1 MKDKEMRKEVND
13 DSISALENLPNN
25 SDISHTMKVAIDGV
39 SQYHT
44 SLMVLTLTQPHKVEV
59 DSLMTM

>member
-1 MKDKEMRKEVND
+1 MYSFQLAWVINYIMKDKEMRKKVND
-13 DSISALENLPNN
+13 DSISALEKVSNN

-44 SLMVLTLTQPHKVEV
+44 SLMVLTLT
-59 DSLMTM
+59 

>member
-1 MKDKEMRKEVND
+1 MND
-13 DSISALENLPNN
+13 DSISALEKLPNN
-25 SDISHTMKVAIDGV
+25 SDISHTMKDAIDGV